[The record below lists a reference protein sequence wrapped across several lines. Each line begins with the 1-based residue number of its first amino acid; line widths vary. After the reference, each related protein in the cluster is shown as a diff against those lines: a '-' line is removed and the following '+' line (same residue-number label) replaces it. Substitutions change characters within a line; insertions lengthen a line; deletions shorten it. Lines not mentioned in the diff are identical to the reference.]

1 MAEKSLGQR
10 IADISASVKKVRMTG
25 KGDGYNFL
33 TIQDV
38 VNAVH
43 KKMQAANL
51 GMSGTVRTV
60 EHHPDGRGLLA
71 SVMVDWT
78 IYIMDG
84 PAMGNKFTISIPG
97 DGWGEKG
104 IYKALTGSRKYAIIF
119 LFNLAIGDNPEAA
132 GVVDRKETAKQLG
145 AAKVAEFA
153 ANGNDSAI
161 EAMSQAVPE
170 KRITIERPE
179 DQNGNYIV
187 LKGYTAVP
195 QLEEFLDANKGKRSR
210 KAGVTSW
217 LLSSDYEKGFV
228 KLCRLLEI
236 EVG

>member
-1 MAEKSLGQR
+1 MAAKTLAQKVSE
-10 IADISASVKKVRMTG
+10 ISASIKRVRMTG
-25 KGDGYNFL
+25 KGDGYSFL

-43 KKMQAANL
+43 KKMLAANL
-51 GMSGTVRTV
+51 VLTGTVATV

-71 SVMVDWT
+71 SVTVIWKLLDLDSDEQ
-78 IYIMDG
+78 IEIR
-84 PAMGNKFTISIPG
+84 IPG

-132 GVVDRKETAKQLG
+132 IVDRKETAKQLG

-161 EAMSQAVPE
+161 EAMSQTVPE

-187 LKGYTAVP
+187 LKGHTAVP

-217 LLSSDYEKGFV
+217 LLASDYEKGFV

>member
-1 MAEKSLGQR
+1 MAEKTLKQKVSE
-10 IADISASVKKVRMTG
+10 ISASIKRVRMTG

-43 KKMQAANL
+43 KKMLVANL
-51 GMSGTVRTV
+51 FLTGTVRTV
-60 EHHPDGRGLLA
+60 EHHADGRGLLA
-71 SVMVDWT
+71 SVMIDWT
-78 IYIMDG
+78 LTDLSSGISISV
-84 PAMGNKFTISIPG
+84 SIPG

-132 GVVDRKETAKQLG
+132 GVVDRKENAKAVG

-217 LLSSDYEKGFV
+217 LLASDYEKGFV

>member
-1 MAEKSLGQR
+1 MMAEKTLAQK
-10 IADISASVKKVRMTG
+10 IADISASVKKLRMTG

-43 KKMQAANL
+43 KKMQAHHLVLTA
-51 GMSGTVRTV
+51 TVTSV

-71 SVMVDWT
+71 SVQVRWT
-78 IYIMDG
+78 LFDMDSG
-84 PAMGNKFTISIPG
+84 ERMECSIPG

-132 GVVDRKETAKQLG
+132 GIVDRKEDAKQVG
-145 AAKVAEFA
+145 ARKVAEFA
-153 ANGNDSAI
+153 GAGNDTAV
-161 EAMSQAVPE
+161 EAMSQLVPE
-170 KRITIERPE
+170 KRLTISRPE
-179 DQNGNYIV
+179 EFNGHWLI
-187 LKGYTAVP
+187 LRGYVIP
-195 QLEEFLDANKGKRSR
+195 QLEQFLDANGGKRT
-210 KAGVTSW
+210 KPKNEPPYW
-217 LLSSDYEKGFV
+217 KISSDHEKGLV
-228 KLCRLLEI
+228 KLCQLLEI